1 MTDRPRIFVV
11 NLARSPDR
19 RRFIGDRLGR
29 LGLDHAFFPA
39 VDGAALTEA
48 DLVNYDR
55 KARLK
60 AFGCDLLPNELGCYL
75 SHYRIYQK
83 IVAENIPRALILED
97 DVEVSDD
104 LPAILEA
111 LADAPADWELVRLS
125 GLRARKGRKIADIAS
140 GYSLVRLLN
149 VASGTQAY
157 VLNRQ
162 GAGKLVAYGRKITRQ
177 VDVMLDRYWENGVR
191 IMAVQ
196 PYPVHH
202 SDRYGSS
209 IGPARTDAWRAPG
222 MRGLRLRIKAG
233 KTVDSLRRRLCNLS
247 IHLEPRGGKS

>member
-1 MTDRPRIFVV
+1 MTDRHRIFVI

-19 RRFIGDRLGR
+19 RRAIAGRLGR
-29 LGLDHAFFPA
+29 LGLEHEFFPA

-97 DVEVSDD
+97 DVEIADD

-111 LADAPADWELVRLS
+111 LAEAPVGWELIRLS
-125 GLRARKGRKIADIAS
+125 GLRARKGRRIADIAP
-140 GYSLVRLLN
+140 GYRVVRLLD
-149 VASGTQAY
+149 VASGAQAY
-157 VLNRQ
+157 LLNRQ
-162 GAGKLVAYGRKITRQ
+162 GAGKLAAYGKKIVRQ
-177 VDVMLDRYWENGVR
+177 VDVMLDRYWDNGLR

-196 PYPVHH
+196 PYPVQP
-202 SDRYGSS
+202 SLNFEST
-209 IGPARTDAWRAPG
+209 IGPPRIDAWRLPG
-222 MRGLRLRIKAG
+222 KRALRRRIKAA
-233 KTVDSLRRRLCNLS
+233 KSVDSLRKRLCNMTIL
-247 IHLEPRGGKS
+247 LGR

>member
-1 MTDRPRIFVV
+1 MTDQHRIFVI

-19 RRFIGDRLGR
+19 RRFIADRLGR
-29 LGLDHAFFPA
+29 LGLEHEFFPA
-39 VDGAALTEA
+39 ADGATLTEA

-97 DVEVSDD
+97 DVEIADD

-111 LADAPADWELVRLS
+111 LAEAPVDWELIRFS
-125 GLRARKGRKIADIAS
+125 GLRARKGRKIEDILE
-140 GYSLVRLLN
+140 GYRVVRLLD
-149 VASGTQAY
+149 VASGAQAY
-157 VLNRQ
+157 LLNRQ
-162 GAGKLVAYGRKITRQ
+162 GAEKLAAYGKNIIRQ
-177 VDVMLDRYWENGVR
+177 VDVMLDRYWDNGLR

-196 PYPVHH
+196 PYPVRP
-202 SDRYGSS
+202 SRNFEST
-209 IGPARTDAWRAPG
+209 IGPAQIDAWRVPG
-222 MRGLRLRIKAG
+222 KRALRLRIKAA
-233 KTVDSLRRRLCNLS
+233 KSIDSLRKRLCNLC
-247 IHLEPRGGKS
+247 ILLGR

>member
-1 MTDRPRIFVV
+1 MTDRPRIFVI

-29 LGLDHAFFPA
+29 LGLDHEFVTAA
-39 VDGAALTEA
+39 DGAALTED

-55 KARLK
+55 EARLK

-83 IVAENIPRALILED
+83 IIAESIPRALILED

-111 LADAPADWELVRLS
+111 LADAPADWELIRLS
-125 GLRARKGRKIADIAS
+125 GLRARKGRKIADLAP
-140 GYSLVRLLN
+140 GYRVVRLLD
-149 VASGTQAY
+149 VACGAQAY
-157 VLNRQ
+157 LLNRQ
-162 GAGKLVAYGRKITRQ
+162 GAEKLAAYGKKITRQ
-177 VDVMLDRYWENGVR
+177 VDVMLDRYWDNGLR

-196 PYPVHH
+196 PYPVQP
-202 SDRYGSS
+202 SRNFEST
-209 IGPARTDAWRAPG
+209 IGPPRIDAWRLPG
-222 MRGLRLRIKAG
+222 KRALRLRIKAA
-233 KTVDSLRRRLCNLS
+233 KSVDSLRKRLCNWRIL
-247 IHLEPRGGKS
+247 LQPGR

>member
-1 MTDRPRIFVV
+1 MTNRPRILVI

-29 LGLDHAFFPA
+29 LGLDHEFFPA
-39 VDGAALTEA
+39 VDGAALTED

-83 IVAENIPRALILED
+83 IIAESIPRALILED

-111 LADAPADWELVRLS
+111 LADAPAD
-125 GLRARKGRKIADIAS
+125 
-140 GYSLVRLLN
+140 
-149 VASGTQAY
+149 
-157 VLNRQ
+157 
-162 GAGKLVAYGRKITRQ
+162 
-177 VDVMLDRYWENGVR
+177 
-191 IMAVQ
+191 
-196 PYPVHH
+196 
-202 SDRYGSS
+202 
-209 IGPARTDAWRAPG
+209 
-222 MRGLRLRIKAG
+222 
-233 KTVDSLRRRLCNLS
+233 
-247 IHLEPRGGKS
+247 